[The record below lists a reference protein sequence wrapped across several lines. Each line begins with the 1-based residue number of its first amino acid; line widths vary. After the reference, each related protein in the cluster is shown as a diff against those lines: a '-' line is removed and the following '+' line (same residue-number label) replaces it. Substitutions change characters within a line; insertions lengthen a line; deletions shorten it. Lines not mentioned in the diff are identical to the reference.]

1 MKKASDFVGRG
12 IYFGGEFFVINKGAS
27 NRIAN
32 SLIAIEASVKA
43 QDAKAKRDKE
53 QEKKLLPRKCSFISG
68 GDSF

>member
-12 IYFGGEFFVINKGAS
+12 IYFGGEFFVMNKAQA

-32 SLIAIEASVKA
+32 SLTAIEASVKA
-43 QDAKAKRDKE
+43 QDAKVKRDKE

-68 GDSF
+68 GNSF

>member
-43 QDAKAKRDKE
+43 
-53 QEKKLLPRKCSFISG
+53 
-68 GDSF
+68 

>member
-1 MKKASDFVGRG
+1 MKKASDFIGKS
-12 IYFGGEFFVINKGAS
+12 IYMGGQSFVMNKGQA

-32 SLIAIEASVKA
+32 SIEAIEASVKA
-43 QDAKAKRDKE
+43 QDAKAKRDKK